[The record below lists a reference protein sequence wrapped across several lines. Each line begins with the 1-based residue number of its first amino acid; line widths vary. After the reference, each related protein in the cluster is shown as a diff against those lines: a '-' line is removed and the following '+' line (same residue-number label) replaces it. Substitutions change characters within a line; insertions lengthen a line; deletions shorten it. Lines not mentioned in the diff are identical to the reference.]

1 MPRTFFSSRL
11 AVRFLLGRA
20 AMTTKTVGLPLIAL
34 LSVSLAGLGACVLVA
49 CTTTGASASSLAA
62 DAAAA
67 DDAGDDA
74 ADDASTTPDDGTDAA
89 DGGPAA
95 FGEPCT
101 AGNDATCVAGLICLA
116 GPSGGD
122 VGFCTKTC
130 PKTSA
135 AACPGAPTGTAA
147 FCVVTDANS
156 SGDKGCAFV
165 CRQGGKMFTCPG
177 KLECQTTQEPAG
189 SGQYLCLP

>member
-1 MPRTFFSSRL
+1 MTRERSALRL
-11 AVRFLLGRA
+11 L
-20 AMTTKTVGLPLIAL
+20 AL
-34 LSVSLAGLGACVLVA
+34 ASASLTSLACALGACSSS
-49 CTTTGASASSLAA
+49 TTGPPAVAP

-67 DDAGDDA
+67 EDAAEDAPAA
-74 ADDASTTPDDGTDAA
+74 ADDGGDAA

-101 AGNDATCVAGLICLA
+101 VGDDTTCIAGLFCLA
-116 GPSGGD
+116 GPLGGD

-130 PKTSA
+130 AKTSA
-135 AACPGAPTGTAA
+135 AACAGTPSGTAA
-147 FCVVTDANS
+147 FCVVTGVNS
-156 SGDKGCAFV
+156 GGDKGCAFV
-165 CRQGGKMFTCPG
+165 CRQGSATYRCPG